1 MTRLWSPASVK
12 SVWSFCVSPALMPTR
27 GWSSPRITTSVSR
40 RSYHVR
46 RLTIKT
52 LFWLHSYCVAVTWT
66 CRCFKLSSINLKYKV
81 ILGLIIRWSLD
92 EMFVICMSYIL
103 LICFCRNTEDFY
115 TKTSVLWSP
124 QARAPEIVL
133 WDMWSSHMQRLP
145 TAKAQRPQV
154 HSRFYLVINTLA
166 VFCNQL

>member
-92 EMFVICMSYIL
+92 EMFVICMSYIINL
-103 LICFCRNTEDFY
+103 VLQKYWRFLHQNQCSVISTSKSPWNCFVRH
-115 TKTSVLWSP
+115 V
-124 QARAPEIVL
+124 IVP
-133 WDMWSSHMQRLP
+133 HAE
-145 TAKAQRPQV
+145 TA
-154 HSRFYLVINTLA
+154 N
-166 VFCNQL
+166 C